1 MTKFKQRDIEE
12 LLTLLNPETPE
23 DEEKLIKT
31 LSELFGVPADEQRE
45 RERYAGVAAVVKEC
59 YGDRGYCRF
68 AGSYLKMRTLPFYQ
82 ERQARVKLV
91 NTMHQ
96 RQSGRHQLS
105 EFAGGPGQAE
115 GGPIS
120 PVVVGK
126 EIADDVRRRLERAI
140 VDATAEVKLSPVL
153 KVLVSPRGDF
163 YRLEYAGEAG
173 PEGYAR
179 FGAFPIWAVE
189 THDIGHAVELAVR
202 GLAMG
207 KIAKENK
214 GRHPL
219 ADFAGAW
226 EGSAGESV
234 QT

>member
-1 MTKFKQRDIEE
+1 VRKKDVLEIVE
-12 LLTLLNPETPE
+12 LLKHGSEV
-23 DEEKLIKT
+23 DEEKLEAM
-31 LSELFGVPADEQRE
+31 LSEYFGIAPDENRAYKE
-45 RERYAGVAAVVKEC
+45 LHAVVKERG
-59 YGDRGYCRF
+59 GDTFRLGQQYF
-68 AGSYLKMRTLPFYQ
+68 KMKSRDDHRRR
-82 ERQARVKLV
+82 EAMVKLT
-91 NTMHQ
+91 NAMHQ

-115 GGPIS
+115 GGPAS
-120 PVVVGK
+120 AVVVGK
-126 EIADDVRRRLERAI
+126 EAADDVRRRLERAI

-189 THDIGHAVELAVR
+189 THDIEHAVELAVR

-207 KIAKENK
+207 KIAKERK
-214 GRHPL
+214 AEHPL
-219 ADFAGAW
+219 AQFFGSW
-226 EGSAGESV
+226 SGSAGQTV